1 MTASIKL
8 NINKYVC
15 FLIGFLLPMALQ
27 VPGINLYYGEAL
39 LFFFI
44 TYNAQ
49 RFVNFIRTAEQFKTV
64 WVWNYFLVIFIALY
78 GFFVGDLGLHGKAAL
93 QYGVCLLIVLPAF
106 CFLIVNYEKS
116 TLYGIYLGLLSACF
130 FLFQAFHFDLYL
142 FKEVFNYNV
151 TGGIFKRVGMTSVND
166 YAIMLLVCSLT
177 IISFESRTIIKL
189 FFLLVTFY
197 LVLLTGSRIG
207 ILGFLFLIILT
218 KHKVPLSLSI
228 KLIVF
233 MFFVTLVLFSYEH
246 IDGLQRLVQN
256 GLNDGERKNLRIEG
270 IDHLSANPWGTGL
283 LQYFDPKNGYPIH
296 NFFVLALVELGLFFG
311 ILFIFSLLITL
322 FSCVNFKPTLRA
334 VPLVVLLMILST
346 ITHGYDKFLWYLPGI
361 VLGLSMRDKLNE
373 TF

>member
-270 IDHLSANPWGTGL
+270 IDHLSANPWGPGL
-283 LQYFDPKNGYPIH
+283 LQYFDPKNG
-296 NFFVLALVELGLFFG
+296 
-311 ILFIFSLLITL
+311 
-322 FSCVNFKPTLRA
+322 
-334 VPLVVLLMILST
+334 
-346 ITHGYDKFLWYLPGI
+346 
-361 VLGLSMRDKLNE
+361 
-373 TF
+373 

>member
-116 TLYGIYLGLLSACF
+116 TLYGIYL
-130 FLFQAFHFDLYL
+130 
-142 FKEVFNYNV
+142 
-151 TGGIFKRVGMTSVND
+151 
-166 YAIMLLVCSLT
+166 VC
-177 IISFESRTIIKL
+177 
-189 FFLLVTFY
+189 
-197 LVLLTGSRIG
+197 
-207 ILGFLFLIILT
+207 
-218 KHKVPLSLSI
+218 
-228 KLIVF
+228 
-233 MFFVTLVLFSYEH
+233 
-246 IDGLQRLVQN
+246 
-256 GLNDGERKNLRIEG
+256 
-270 IDHLSANPWGTGL
+270 
-283 LQYFDPKNGYPIH
+283 
-296 NFFVLALVELGLFFG
+296 
-311 ILFIFSLLITL
+311 
-322 FSCVNFKPTLRA
+322 
-334 VPLVVLLMILST
+334 
-346 ITHGYDKFLWYLPGI
+346 
-361 VLGLSMRDKLNE
+361 
-373 TF
+373 